1 MPNLLLENNDYE
13 EQNTN
18 ILLKNMIKGIKIYI
32 YRKSKYN

>member
-13 EQNTN
+13 KQTN

-32 YRKSKYN
+32 